1 MKLGVNTVLF
11 KPFSV
16 MEAFKGIKQAGYDG
30 VELSAIPMMNPHL
43 KLTSPE
49 DTAQSI
55 EEIRAAVAETGL
67 ELLSM
72 ELATQDPTLL
82 RKAAAAAKEL
92 GVPII
97 NVGPIG
103 KTGVEG
109 DVEKCIETLKNSIAI
124 CKAYG
129 VNLCM
134 KAHAGAS
141 VYNTETTQQVMAAI
155 SNDNFGVDMDPSHI
169 FRAGEEPQE
178 ALPHIAD
185 RIKHIHI
192 RDCKRPDPNAEPPVM
207 PDGRPAPRG
216 VIPPGPPVEQTCGR
230 GDLDLAGYF
239 KALVD
244 AKYDGPVCLEIIGP
258 EQTYDGACSIA
269 AESFGYM
276 NAILKMLGDR

>member
-11 KPFSV
+11 KPFTV

-43 KLTSPE
+43 KLTTPE
-49 DTAQSI
+49 ETAQSI
-55 EEIRAAVAETGL
+55 RDIRAAVAETGL

-72 ELATQDPTLL
+72 ELATQDPTLV
-82 RKAAAAAKEL
+82 RRAAAAAKEL
-92 GVPII
+92 GVPIV
-97 NVGPIG
+97 NVGPSG

-109 DVEKCIETLKNSIAI
+109 DLEKCVETLKNSVAI

-141 VYNTETTQQVMAAI
+141 VYNTETTLQVMAALP
-155 SNDNFGVDMDPSHI
+155 NDNFGVDMDPSHI

-178 ALPHIAD
+178 ALPKIAD

-192 RDCKRPDPNAEPPVM
+192 RDCKRPKLDAEPPVM

-216 VIPPGPPVEQTCGR
+216 VIPPGPPVEQICGR

-244 AKYDGPVCLEIIGP
+244 ARYDGPVCLEIIGP
-258 EQTYDGACSIA
+258 DQTYDAACSIA
-269 AESFGYM
+269 AESFGFM
-276 NAILKMLGDR
+276 NACLKALGAR